1 MILVWNEAA
10 SALPGEF
17 DSMPPEERN
26 CLWRFFKLPEMQK
39 RIENWEEIAHKSLA
53 QFQRTYDRYAG
64 DSLFE
69 ELVEKLQAVSP
80 DFKRMWSNHD
90 VLGKDSGYREENHP
104 SIGKMAFQHCTF
116 QVY

>member
-1 MILVWNEAA
+1 MEDRHKAVHCL
-10 SALPGEF
+10 G
-17 DSMPPEERN
+17 MPPEERN
-26 CLWRFFKLPEMQK
+26 SLWRLFKLPEMQK
-39 RIENWEEIAHKSLA
+39 RIENWEEIAQKSLA
-53 QFQRTYDRYAG
+53 QFRRTYDRYAG

-90 VLGKDSGYREENHP
+90 VLGKDSGYREVNHP

-116 QVY
+116 QVYESPD